1 LEVVINGESRQIQD
15 NMTLAELVVFLEMNP
30 KFIAIERNRELVPR
44 VEHATCQLQDQDQLE
59 IVTLVGGG

>member
-1 LEVVINGESRQIQD
+1 MEVVINGESRQIQD